1 MSEWKEFSAK
11 TVEEALNIALVELET
26 TRENVEYEV
35 IEKGSTGL
43 LGGLPIYIAGGM
55 SNLLWMVAGVL
66 IGIILTFVLTYI
78 FYKEDVKEI

>member
-35 IEKGSTGL
+35 IEKKVQEFLAYLASRQL
-43 LGGLPIYIAGGM
+43 SVYVRSLH
-55 SNLLWMVAGVL
+55 
-66 IGIILTFVLTYI
+66 
-78 FYKEDVKEI
+78 